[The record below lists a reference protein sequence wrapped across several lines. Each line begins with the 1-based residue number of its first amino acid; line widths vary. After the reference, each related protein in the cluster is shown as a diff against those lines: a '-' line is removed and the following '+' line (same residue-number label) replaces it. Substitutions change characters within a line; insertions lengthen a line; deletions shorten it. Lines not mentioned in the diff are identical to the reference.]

1 MNKSLIAI
9 IALFLCLPTL
19 GQTSLSFYHLGNSTF
34 QNSSL
39 NPAWVPEGKVLVGLP
54 VLSGIHVHF
63 NNKLSYNEAFTKENG
78 EVTLDIDKALS
89 NLQAQNQLSVHS
101 RIELLHL
108 GFRLKNGALLS
119 LFASERVEADFLYPK
134 ELVDY
139 VWNGNNNFLD
149 DQIRIGNVGVNAT
162 HFREIGIGF
171 ARSVTPQL
179 DFGIRAKYLM
189 GFLDVSTP
197 GNLTA
202 NLTTSGEFFQ
212 LEGELK
218 NAQLRTAGVD
228 IYDGSEGDLASHL
241 VGSGNTGLAVDMGFE
256 YKLSPYYSFAA
267 SILDVGFINWN
278 TNVVNETLNDT
289 TFTYSGVDL
298 DGIGDIRD
306 VLEDS
311 LFTKFDATETNETYR
326 SWMPV
331 KAYGSW
337 IYHYNSNTDMYATI
351 GARLIQG
358 QLKMLYGGG
367 ITRRFGRVFVG
378 SISATK
384 LPQQFFNVGASF
396 AVNGGPMQ
404 FYMAADQIINFSV
417 PDFKSFDFR
426 FGINFRFNGREQNLV
441 SNSSVTSYGGGAK
454 PGTNGT
460 LKGPKGY
467 DSGIFLGRQVKTK
480 KRDGIYSII
489 PKQKKRK
496 LRNKKSPKRGVDRSS
511 LNGRGRSYPS
521 DLDKPVQ
528 KESLNGR
535 SGVKNQEGN

>member
-1 MNKSLIAI
+1 M
-9 IALFLCLPTL
+9 
-19 GQTSLSFYHLGNSTF
+19 
-34 QNSSL
+34 
-39 NPAWVPEGKVLVGLP
+39 PEGKVFIGLP
-54 VLSGIHVHF
+54 VISGVHAHY
-63 NNKLSYNEAFTKENG
+63 NNKLSYNEIFTKENG
-78 EVTLDIDKALS
+78 QVTLDVDKALS

-101 RIELLHL
+101 KINLLHL
-108 GFRLKNGALLS
+108 GFRLPNGAAVY
-119 LFASERVEADFLYPK
+119 LFANERVEVDFLYPK
-134 ELVDY
+134 QLVDY

-149 DQIRIGNVGVNAT
+149 EKIRIGNVGASAS
-162 HFREIGIGF
+162 HFREIGLGF
-171 ARSVTPQL
+171 QRSVTPQI

-189 GFLDVSTP
+189 GFFDASTP

-202 NLTTSGEFFQ
+202 DLTTSGDFFQ

-218 NAQLRTAGVD
+218 NAQLRTSGVD
-228 IYDGSEGDLASHL
+228 IYDGTEGDIGSHL
-241 VGSGNTGLAVDMGFE
+241 VSSGNTGFAVDLGFE
-256 YKLSPYYSFAA
+256 YKLSRYYSFAA
-267 SILDVGFINWN
+267 SVVDVGFINWN
-278 TNVVNETLNDT
+278 TNVVNRTLSDT
-289 TFTYSGVDL
+289 TFTYTGVNL
-298 DGIGDIRD
+298 DGVGDIRD
-306 VLEDS
+306 ALEDS
-311 LFTKFDATETNETYR
+311 LFSKFETTQTNDPYR
-326 SWMPV
+326 NWMPI

-337 IYHYNSNTDMYATI
+337 IYHYNSNLDMYATG

-367 ITRRFGRVFVG
+367 LTYRLGRTFVG

-396 AVNGGPMQ
+396 AVSGGPMQ

-426 FGINFRFNGREQNLV
+426 VGINFRFRGREENLA
-441 SNSSVTSYGGGAK
+441 SNNSITTYGGGGK

-467 DSGIFLGRQVKTK
+467 DSGIFLGKQVKTK

-496 LRNKKSPKRGVDRSS
+496 VRNKKSPKRGIDRSS

-535 SGVKNQEGN
+535 SGVKNQEN